1 MTSANLTTTMII
13 DSTELQTPSYTPSY
27 IGLMASAVYMTFLT
41 IVGGLGNILVIVAIL
56 ISPRLKNRSYAFTFN
71 LSIADLGV
79 NLIVIPLG
87 LVSLFNYGWPPDP
100 IACRT
105 IFYLYTI
112 TISVSLQT
120 LTMVALNRY
129 LLITKPR
136 QTFVKFCGLKQIVA
150 TLFALWMTAILLS
163 IIPELGFGAFH
174 YDPYLRI
181 CYVDNSDPAAWWHMN
196 GIIIFGFVAFFS
208 TIPILYFLT
217 FRAVRASK
225 LRVHAQSEQTNNH
238 PSAQN
243 ANCTDG
249 DDAYRQ
255 RASIKKRKT
264 FKISKDEIRL
274 TQITALIFLILT
286 ICWSP
291 LLLVHFFKRHFD
303 VPVAIQRLAVLLV
316 YTNSSFNPYLYA
328 LMNKNFRQAY
338 KKILSCGR
346 SQIIMTDATIVT
358 LNVVNES

>member
-1 MTSANLTTTMII
+1 M
-13 DSTELQTPSYTPSY
+13 
-27 IGLMASAVYMTFLT
+27 
-41 IVGGLGNILVIVAIL
+41 IVGGIGNLLVITAII

-105 IFYLYTI
+105 LFYLYTI

-129 LLITKPR
+129 MLITKSR
-136 QTFVKFCGLKQIVA
+136 QTFSKFCGTKPIIM
-150 TLFALWMTAILLS
+150 TLFALWMNAILLS
-163 IIPELGFGAFH
+163 ILPELGFGAFH

-181 CYVDNSDPAAWWHMN
+181 CYVDNSDPSAWWHMN
-196 GIIIFGFVAFFS
+196 GLIIFGFVAFFS

-225 LRVHAQSEQTNNH
+225 LRVHAQKEQTN
-238 PSAQN
+238 STTTQN
-243 ANCTDG
+243 TNSPE
-249 DDAYRQ
+249 DAAGGMQKR
-255 RASIKKRKT
+255 KKRKT

-274 TQITALIFLILT
+274 TQITALIFVILAV
-286 ICWSP
+286 CWSP
-291 LLLVHFFKRHFD
+291 LLIVHFFKRHFV
-303 VPVAIQRLAVLLV
+303 VPVAVQRLAVLLV

-328 LMNKNFRQAY
+328 LLNKNFREAY
-338 KKILSCGR
+338 KRILSCGKSR
-346 SQIIMTDATIVT
+346 ISMGDATVVT
-358 LNVVNES
+358 LENTAND